1 MSSNKTQV
9 TVSLFSEQVEY
20 LDSIAGAQ
28 YISRGQAVRQIIK
41 EMMVTGVPTNLTLND
56 RVTYLENERNK
67 LFNSIRDLD
76 YQITTIK
83 GQLDA

>member
-20 LDSIAGAQ
+20 LDSIASAQ

-41 EMMVTGVPTNLTLND
+41 EMMATGVPTNLSLNE

-67 LFNSIRDLD
+67 ILLYLNDLD
-76 YQITTIK
+76 YQIRCVMEQI
-83 GQLDA
+83 DA

>member
-20 LDSIAGAQ
+20 LDSIASAQ

-41 EMMVTGVPTNLTLND
+41 EMMDTGVPTNLTLSD

-67 LFNSIRDLD
+67 LFNCIRDLD
-76 YQITTIK
+76 YQITCIK

>member
-9 TVSLFSEQVEY
+9 TVSLLSEQVEY
-20 LDSIAGAQ
+20 LDSIASAQ
-28 YISRGQAVRQIIK
+28 VISRGQAVRQIIQ
-41 EMMVTGVPTNLTLND
+41 EMMATGVPTNLSLND
-56 RVTYLENERNK
+56 RVTYLENERDK

-76 YQITTIK
+76 FQITTIK

>member
-20 LDSIAGAQ
+20 LDSIASAQ

-41 EMMVTGVPTNLTLND
+41 EMMATGVPTNLSLNE

>member
-9 TVSLFSEQVEY
+9 TVSLLSEQVEY
-20 LDSIAGAQ
+20 LDSIASAQ
-28 YISRGQAVRQIIK
+28 VISRGHAVRQIIK
-41 EMMVTGVPTNLTLND
+41 EMMVTGVPTNLSLND

>member
-20 LDSIAGAQ
+20 LDSIASAQ

-41 EMMVTGVPTNLTLND
+41 EMMSTGVPTNLSLNE

-67 LFNSIRDLD
+67 LFNCIRDLD
-76 YQITTIK
+76 YQITCIK